1 MWSQA
6 LLSLQLP
13 ITIFTQ
19 IWLTSSPAVMG
30 KYANGPRL
38 KVLLVGIG
46 VVVTILNGILL
57 AGV

>member
-1 MWSQA
+1 MPDEMMPA
-6 LLSLQLP
+6 AM
-13 ITIFTQ
+13 
-19 IWLTSSPAVMG
+19 PAVMG